1 MLCKTEA
8 ALDNTSEK
16 NVRVKLP
23 KSFRGIIKNP

>member
-16 NVRVKLP
+16 NVRVELP
-23 KSFRGIIKNP
+23 KSFRGIVKKP